1 MAKRTVV
8 LLVIVIVAVAAVLG
22 WQRYKTYSHYNNGEL
37 TSNDLRDNGT
47 ITGDVVATP
56 SRSDTKDTAPRP
68 QAAEPQKPAAT
79 ATTIAPA
86 TDSVPANPTNG
97 TIFAGTGRFQVYR
110 QGNLTWRLN
119 TDTGSTCILFATDEE
134 WRKTVV
140 YDHGCGN
147 S

>member
-1 MAKRTVV
+1 MAKRTIV
-8 LLVIVIVAVAAVLG
+8 LLVIVIVAVVALLG
-22 WQRYKTYSHYNNGEL
+22 WQRYKTYNHYNNGEL

-47 ITGDVVATP
+47 MTGDVVATP

-68 QAAEPQKPAAT
+68 QAESQKTTTSTAAT
-79 ATTIAPA
+79 TAPV
-86 TDSVPANPTNG
+86 TDSIPANPTNG
-97 TIFAGTGRFQVYR
+97 AIFAGTGRFQVYR

-134 WRKTVV
+134 WRKAVV